1 MKIQVLIS
9 PAIQSPP
16 MSLQKSIKERF
27 FHALCFELLAIAICA
42 PLGAWL
48 LGYSLAHM
56 GLLTLMI
63 SLIAMLWN
71 MLFNA
76 LFDRLQLRLGFSRT
90 LAVRAGHAVVFEIGL
105 VLAVV
110 PLAAWWLGISLW
122 QAFLLDIGIV
132 LFFLPY
138 TFVYNLTYDNLRV
151 RVMNRQLRS

>member
-1 MKIQVLIS
+1 
-9 PAIQSPP
+9 
-16 MSLQKSIKERF
+16 
-27 FHALCFELLAIAICA
+27 
-42 PLGAWL
+42 
-48 LGYSLAHM
+48 
-56 GLLTLMI
+56 
-63 SLIAMLWN
+63 MLWN

-151 RVMNRQLRS
+151 RVMNRSARRARQ